1 MHWIINFEVEC
12 NSTEFSSMK
21 DKLYSHHCVLSAEPP
36 FEEFIYRNSEEQA
49 IENNSNKLECKAMV
63 FHKEDEQH
71 FKNYVD
77 KIFNTDVEFFHEPFK
92 KRMSDVFRV
101 TKFTPIIIFVVLFIH
116 ETIVITFH
124 METNPWILALIF
136 SMAGA
141 TAAFVVDF
149 IAILKDH
156 Y

>member
-1 MHWIINFEVEC
+1 MNWIINFEVEC
-12 NSTEFSSMK
+12 TPKEFESK
-21 DKLYSHHCVLSAEPP
+21 KEKLYSHHCTLSAEPP
-36 FEEFIYRNSEEQA
+36 IKEIIFEHAEMRPV
-49 IENNSNKLECKAMV
+49 ENHKNILECKAMV

-77 KIFNTDVEFFHEPFK
+77 KVFNADVEFFHEPFS
-92 KRMSDVFRV
+92 KRMNDVFNV

-136 SMAGA
+136 SIAGA